1 MVMRSAAA
9 AGLAVRRG
17 SGARSDPK
25 FRGVRQR
32 RWGKWVSEIR
42 FPNSP
47 QRLWLGSYDS
57 PVKAA
62 RAFDA
67 ALFCIRGP
75 TANFNFPDSPPEI
88 PGGGSLTPPEIK
100 AAAAWYAESGP
111 MPAWLELPGSASLA
125 PPPSPSVSE
134 ASSVLTIE
142 NDLYLD
148 VSSSDLSAG
157 PEPGSGELDLGEF
170 PGIEECPSD
179 FNGMQFPSLG
189 SLDLNLD
196 VSLALDFFFLWGF

>member
-1 MVMRSAAA
+1 MVRRSAAA
-9 AGLAVRRG
+9 AGLAVRGG
-17 SGARSDPK
+17 SGASSDPK
-25 FRGVRQR
+25 FKGVRKR
-32 RWGKWVSEIR
+32 EWGKWVSEIR
-42 FPNSP
+42 FPNSR

-88 PGGGSLTPPEIK
+88 PRGGSLTPPEIK
-100 AAAAWYAESGP
+100 AAAAWYAEPGP
-111 MPAWLELPGSASLA
+111 MPAWLELSGSALPA
-125 PPPSPSVSE
+125 LPPSPSVSE

-148 VSSSDLSAG
+148 VPSSDHSAA
-157 PEPGSGELDLGEF
+157 PEPGSGELDLGAF
-170 PGIEECPSD
+170 PGIEECPGD
-179 FNGMQFPSLG
+179 FSGMQFPSLG
-189 SLDLNLD
+189 NLD
-196 VSLALDFFFLWGF
+196 VFLALDFLLWGF